1 MAKSRTRKASG
12 ATKRKPKPRKASGAT
27 KRKSK
32 PRKASGA
39 IKRKQPKRPKK
50 EITLSPEEC
59 RVVTRA
65 IVASA
70 RCLGPENEL
79 FETAVQWC
87 LEHAAYLEAAY
98 GSDKLIKDCLN
109 HISNISREKHVQQ
122 VLIKHG
128 LDAAHTDS
136 VLRAVYRRLQ
146 LRPEERVADDENDF
160 SSHFMDT
167 ILWHLEDPPND
178 QNREIYEANGTLRA
192 WYV

>member
-12 ATKRKPKPRKASGAT
+12 ATKRKQPR
-27 KRKSK
+27 

-39 IKRKQPKRPKK
+39 IKRKQPKPPKK
-50 EITLSPEEC
+50 EITLNPDEC

-70 RCLGPENEL
+70 RCLGPKNEL

-98 GSDKLIKDCLN
+98 GSDKLMKDCLN
-109 HISNISREKHVQQ
+109 PISKISREKHVQQ
-122 VLIKHG
+122 VLVKHG
-128 LDAAHTDS
+128 LDAAQTDS
-136 VLRAVYRRLQ
+136 VLRTVYRRLK
-146 LRPEERVADDENDF
+146 RAPEERVAEDENDYNE
-160 SSHFMDT
+160 HFMDH
-167 ILWHLEDPPND
+167 ILKHLDAPPND
-178 QNREIYEANGTLRA
+178 LSREQYEYAKARGLFED

>member
-12 ATKRKPKPRKASGAT
+12 ATKRKQP
-27 KRKSK
+27 K

-39 IKRKQPKRPKK
+39 IKQKQPKRPKK
-50 EITLSPEEC
+50 EITLSPDEC

-87 LEHAAYLEAAY
+87 LEHAAYLEAVY
-98 GSDKLIKDCLN
+98 GSDKLMKDCLN
-109 HISNISREKHVQQ
+109 RISNISREKHVKQ

-128 LDAAHTDS
+128 LDTDLTDTF
-136 VLRAVYRRLQ
+136 LRAVYRRLK
-146 LRPEERVADDENDF
+146 LAPEGRVVEDENDYNE
-160 SSHFMDT
+160 HFMNHILKHLDT
-167 ILWHLEDPPND
+167 PPND
-178 QNREIYEANGTLRA
+178 QNREIYEANGLLLP